1 MKIFDLKALAAAGR
15 PKALE
20 GAITTA
26 AGALRRGELVAIPTE
41 TVYGLAADATQPLAV
56 AGIYA
61 AKGRPSFNPLIAH
74 VADRAMADEHGI
86 FDALSRRLADAFW
99 PGPLTL
105 VVPRRPTSAVADI
118 VTAGLETLALR
129 MPDNAVTRDLIRAVG
144 RPIAAP
150 SANRSGGISATSAAD
165 VVAELGDKVSVIL
178 DDGASPVGVEST
190 ILMIDQGVPRLLRPG
205 GIARGAIEAVLGRPL
220 VGLDTET
227 EGTDRPLAP
236 GMLTS
241 HYAPNAS
248 VRLEANEVRHGE
260 AWLGFGPRVPSDVQK
275 AIAVANLSAT
285 GDLIEAAANLFRLL
299 RLLDRSGATTI
310 AVAPIPAEGLGE
322 AIRDRLTRAAAPR
335 TG

>member
-1 MKIFDLKALAAAGR
+1 MKTFDLKALAAAGR
-15 PKALE
+15 MKALE
-20 GAITTA
+20 GAITVA

-86 FDALSRRLADAFW
+86 FDALSQRLADAFW

-105 VVPRRPTSAVADI
+105 VVTRQPTSAVADI

-178 DDGASPVGVEST
+178 DDGPSPVGVEST
-190 ILMIDQGVPRLLRPG
+190 IVMIDQGVPRLLRPG
-205 GIARGAIEAVLGRPL
+205 GIARSAIEAVLGRPL
-220 VGLDTET
+220 VGVEYDID
-227 EGTDRPLAP
+227 GVDRPLAP

-241 HYAPNAS
+241 HYAPNAR
-248 VRLEANEVRHGE
+248 VRLEALDVRDGE
-260 AWLGFGPRVPSDVQK
+260 AWLGFGRQQPTGIHL
-275 AIAVANLSAT
+275 ALAAANLSET

-310 AVAPIPAEGLGE
+310 AVAPIPAQGLGE

-335 TG
+335 TV